1 MRAYTPRV
9 ITGCPEETRL
19 FSFDRLSAPSIT
31 RRRSNGSD
39 GRSGDDDPYS
49 LPFLRE
55 SRGGLTRFMGV
66 RYHAWHTPEALL
78 WAAVILLMLLA
89 PLPSIPR

>member
-1 MRAYTPRV
+1 MRLAAPRDH
-9 ITGCPEETRL
+9 PP
-19 FSFDRLSAPSIT
+19 APT
-31 RRRSNGSD
+31 VASD
-39 GRSGDDDPYS
+39 GRSGDDDPHS

-66 RYHAWHTPEALL
+66 RYHAWHTLEALL

-89 PLPSIPR
+89 PLRSIPR